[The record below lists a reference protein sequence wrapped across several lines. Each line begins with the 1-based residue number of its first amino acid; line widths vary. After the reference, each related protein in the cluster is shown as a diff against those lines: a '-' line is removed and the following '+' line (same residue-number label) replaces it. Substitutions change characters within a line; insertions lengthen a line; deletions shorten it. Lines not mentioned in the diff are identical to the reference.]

1 QGRGIDGFAL
11 ADAVAG
17 HVDASGEVT
26 SLPSEPSLPHNQQVR
41 VRRALAAW
49 WAWVREFVTEPDPAE
64 ASAWQPEREEYALS
78 VAATSTAGELVLD
91 AGEYTDGRIDW
102 WTFRIGGS
110 PTLGTATVPAVA
122 ETRAVPATVP
132 SPVRYPGMPADRYWE
147 FEDARVNLGA
157 LDAGPTDLG
166 RLLLVEYGLVYGPD
180 WWVVP
185 LEIG

>member
-1 QGRGIDGFAL
+1 
-11 ADAVAG
+11 
-17 HVDASGEVT
+17 
-26 SLPSEPSLPHNQQVR
+26 
-41 VRRALAAW
+41 
-49 WAWVREFVTEPDPAE
+49 
-64 ASAWQPEREEYALS
+64 
-78 VAATSTAGELVLD
+78 
-91 AGEYTDGRIDW
+91 
-102 WTFRIGGS
+102 
-110 PTLGTATVPAVA
+110 TVPAVA

-185 LEIG
+185 LELPVGSLFKITDMRVRDTFGVETAIGPSRNASGPAWEMFELGVRGRALNRLSDWFFLAPTLGTRLESDPIEQVSFVRD